1 MADELY
7 GLSPED
13 FTAARN
19 ARAKQARSEKD
30 RDLADRI
37 TSLRKPTMA
46 AWATNQLVR
55 EHADEV
61 DVLLELGR
69 ELRDVMADIEGDD
82 LRQLT
87 RQRYQLV
94 SALVQQ
100 ARSLALSRG
109 KRLADDAAQAVRG
122 TLEATLSDDASA
134 DAVAT
139 GRLTDA
145 LEVSG
150 FSSSGQ
156 LGSAG
161 RGAVSPR
168 TARKAPDPQQSTV
181 ADLDAERIKR
191 ALRQAERDVA
201 AAEKAAER
209 SRIASDRAQ
218 QRLQMAEGERDEAAK
233 GVDRARQQLDEASSY
248 LSMREQKA
256 EEADAEAVEAR
267 RRVEDADDELTR
279 AQRRAGAAE
288 KLAAPV
294 GGQQRVAV
302 CRLQIADCFSDRHA
316 GGTGDPRSQEV
327 DDELGAALP
336 GFAQYPSD
344 RLADEELPLLEHRV
358 SKPAESLPAVEL
370 PAASEGVQ
378 VGEQC

>member
-1 MADELY
+1 MQSRDVDFDDVADALY

-19 ARAKQARSEKD
+19 TQAKQARTDKD

-69 ELRDVMADIEGDD
+69 ELRDVMADIEGED

-87 RQRYQLV
+87 KQRYQLV

-100 ARSLALSRG
+100 ARSLAQSRG
-109 KRLADDAAQAVRG
+109 KRLGDDAAQAVRA
-122 TLEATLSDDASA
+122 TLEATLSDEASA

-150 FSSSGQ
+150 FST
-156 LGSAG
+156 AG
-161 RGAVSPR
+161 RLGAAGQGAVSPR
-168 TARKAPDPQQSTV
+168 TPKKESASPQSAV

-191 ALRQAERDVA
+191 ALRQAERDVG
-201 AAEKAAER
+201 AAEKDAER

-218 QRLQMAEGERDEAAK
+218 QRLQMAEREREEAAK
-233 GVDRARQQLDEASSY
+233 GVDRARQQLDDASAY
-248 LSMREQKA
+248 LNIREQKA
-256 EEADAEAVEAR
+256 EEADSDAAEAR
-267 RRVEDADDELTR
+267 RRLDDAVEELTR
-279 AQRRAGAAE
+279 AKAE
-288 KLAAPV
+288 LE
-294 GGQQRVAV
+294 Q
-302 CRLQIADCFSDRHA
+302 L
-316 GGTGDPRSQEV
+316 RS
-327 DDELGAALP
+327 
-336 GFAQYPSD
+336 
-344 RLADEELPLLEHRV
+344 
-358 SKPAESLPAVEL
+358 
-370 PAASEGVQ
+370 
-378 VGEQC
+378 